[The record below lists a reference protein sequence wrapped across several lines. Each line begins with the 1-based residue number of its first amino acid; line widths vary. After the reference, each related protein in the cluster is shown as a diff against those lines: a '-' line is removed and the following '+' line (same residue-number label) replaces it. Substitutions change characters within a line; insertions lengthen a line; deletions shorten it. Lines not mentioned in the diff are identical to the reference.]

1 MVAVAVWAV
10 WVRCLMDDRLHLL
23 DRRCVPDMAEFGCT
37 LARCRV
43 LLTIEELALPAVGPA
58 CPTCLAVGS
67 A

>member
-1 MVAVAVWAV
+1 
-10 WVRCLMDDRLHLL
+10 MDDRLHLL